1 MSSAAAFQPGAGA
14 DPYKLGRRTQG
25 HGHGHGHGGGPGE
38 PTGHGAGGP
47 ASKRIVTGYGF
58 WLFLLSDIVMFSAFF
73 AAYAVL
79 ATATAGGPTGREL
92 FEPWRVALETGFLL
106 ASSFTC
112 GLSKVASD
120 ARHMLGTQFF
130 LLVTGLLGAGFL
142 LLEVQ
147 EFAAMVAEGA
157 GPDRSGFLS
166 AFFAV
171 VGCHGL
177 HVTAGLLWLGTMMA
191 QVWAKGFRPDIDRRL
206 LCFNLFWHALDI
218 IWVALF
224 TIVYLIGAGA

>member
-1 MSSAAAFQPGAGA
+1 MSGSQAIPATHARDA
-14 DPYKLGRRTQG
+14 DPYKLGRAPYHGAAG
-25 HGHGHGHGGGPGE
+25 HGHGGE

-47 ASKRIVTGYGF
+47 APKRVIVGFGF
-58 WLFLLSDIVMFSAFF
+58 WIFLLSDIVMFSAFF
-73 AAYAVL
+73 AAHAVL
-79 ATATAGGPTGREL
+79 ADSTAGGPSGKDL
-92 FEPWRVALETGFLL
+92 FDLTHVALETALLL

-112 GLSKVASD
+112 GMAAVATE
-120 ARHMLGTQFF
+120 ARSQLWTQVF
-130 LLVTGLLGAGFL
+130 LLVTGLLGLGFL
-142 LLEVQ
+142 ILEVQ
-147 EFAAMVAEGA
+147 EFAHMIGIDA
-157 GPDRSGFLS
+157 GPGRSAFLS
-166 AFFAV
+166 SFFAV

-191 QVWAKGFRPDIDRRL
+191 QIFVKGFRPPILRRL